1 MKILYILISAI
12 LLFTIIACD
21 EDKILEEVP
30 LDFASPENSYIN
42 LQDFNAGIY
51 SLYDLTRNAFSE
63 QERSIYEMLF
73 GTDIGFNSRNQLD
86 IWFGNYSATLQPQA
100 SHILDH
106 WRFYY
111 NIISGAN
118 VIINR
123 LEGSELTEAQK
134 TKIEAEAKFF
144 RGLAY
149 RTLGYL
155 WGGVPIELEEVTAP
169 KTDYTRASR
178 EQVYQQAVSDLLFAA
193 ENLRGV
199 TQVQDGEVTNLAAY
213 HILAEVYVA
222 MERFDE
228 AIQAASVVIDDPNT
242 ALMTERFGSR
252 SAEEGDVYWDLF
264 RKGNQNRS
272 AGNTEGILVFQ
283 YEVDLLGGGQS
294 SDGLSNPRLERNVA
308 PEPRSFRY
316 TDPNG
321 VLPFINAPV
330 SDLTGG
336 RGIGRMRSTT
346 HYIYTIW
353 EGDWNG
359 DMRNSKYNF
368 IRDVAFNNPESVWFG
383 RMLSE
388 FEDQFRK
395 HVNDTLRFWF
405 PYPSKVTTPNNH
417 PEPLY
422 VNRDLKILAN
432 TAGATY
438 TDQYFIRLP
447 ESYLLRAEA
456 YLGKGDKINAAA
468 DINVVRGRAQA
479 IPATPDEIDI
489 HYILDERL
497 RELGMEERR
506 RLTLSRLGLVYDR
519 VSRLVEGNQVSSWQG
534 LGVEPHHN
542 LWPIPFSEIERNTGS
557 VLEQNPG
564 YSAN

>member
-1 MKILYILISAI
+1 MKKYYIILSVIM
-12 LLFTIIACD
+12 LFAATACD

-30 LDFASPENSYIN
+30 LDFASPENSFIN
-42 LQDFNAGIY
+42 VQDFNASIY
-51 SLYDLTRNAFSE
+51 SLYDLTRLAFSE
-63 QERSIYEMLF
+63 SEESIYGMLF

-86 IWFGNYSATLQPQA
+86 VWYGNYSATLQPQA
-100 SHILDH
+100 NAILTH

-111 NIISGAN
+111 NIVSGAN
-118 VIINR
+118 IVISR
-123 LEGSELTEAQK
+123 LEGSELTDEQK

-155 WGGVPIELEEVTAP
+155 WGGVPIELEEVRSP
-169 KTDYTRASR
+169 KTDYTRATR
-178 EQVYQQAVSDLLFAA
+178 EEVYLQAVSDLQFAA
-193 ENLRGV
+193 QNLRGI
-199 TQVQDGEVTNLAAY
+199 TEVQDGEVSDLAAY
-213 HILAEVYVA
+213 HILAEVYLA
-222 MERFDE
+222 LERFDD
-228 AIQAASVVIDDPNT
+228 AIQAATVVINDPNT

-252 SAEEGDVYWDLF
+252 SGEEGDVYWDLF

-272 AGNTEGILVFQ
+272 AGNTEAIFVFQ

-308 PEPRSFRY
+308 PEPRSFGYR
-316 TDPNG
+316 DPSG
-321 VLPFINAPV
+321 VRPFINAPV

-336 RGIGRMRSTT
+336 RGIGRMRSTS
-346 HYIYTIW
+346 HYIYNIW
-353 EGDWNG
+353 KGDWN
-359 DMRNSKYNF
+359 DMRNSEYNF
-368 IRDVAFNNPESVWFG
+368 IRDVAFNNPESVWYG

-388 FEDQFRK
+388 FKDMFSQSL
-395 HVNDTLRFWF
+395 NDTLRFWF

-447 ESYLLRAEA
+447 ETYLIRAEA
-456 YLGKGDKINAAA
+456 YLGKGDKVNAAA

-479 IPATPDEIDI
+479 IPATPEEIDI

-506 RLTLSRLGLVYDR
+506 RLTLARLGLVYDR
-519 VSRLVEGNQVSSWQG
+519 VSRLTEGNQTSNFQG

-542 LWPIPFSEIERNTGS
+542 LWPIPFSEIERNTGA